1 MVMRHLRA
9 TNRSD
14 KVLQL
19 IMPILHGEGPEVQA
33 AVLIE
38 LLAIYLAG
46 HIGPGAEEMRDFQI
60 KTMLDSVRE
69 LVPLF
74 EARIIEQMRVGGNA

>member
-1 MVMRHLRA
+1 MRKLSPETIRA
-9 TNRSD
+9 DEVVRR
-14 KVLQL
+14 
-19 IMPILHGEGPEVQA
+19 IRPILQGEGPEVQG
-33 AVLIE
+33 AVLVE

-46 HIGPGAEEMRDFQI
+46 HIGPGAEEMRKWQI
-60 KTMLDSVRE
+60 ETMLDSVRE